1 MVSKIDCEQIP
12 KVQLEIL
19 SRTLLA
25 AIDLFFSDPDN
36 LSGYEKWLQTEEGQH
51 FAAQDERP
59 CAYSLS

>member
-1 MVSKIDCEQIP
+1 MP
-12 KVQLEIL
+12 RVQLEIL

-36 LSGYEKWLQTEEGQH
+36 LNGYEKWLQTEEGQH